1 MKLYFVLLVLSFGLL
16 TSLAGQDISPS
27 VISPNGGT
35 AKNSIMI
42 LEWTIGEVAV
52 ETIRS
57 GDKMYTEGYHQP
69 SIRVEP
75 YEEVQL
81 HTRSVS
87 STPGTIRVAPNPVG
101 DLLNIELDL
110 AEEMELIIQLNDIS
124 GQLIRNETLLVAKGS
139 MQMDF
144 STVASGMYVLVVK
157 STDGQFVR
165 TCKIS
170 KI

>member
-1 MKLYFVLLVLSFGLL
+1 
-16 TSLAGQDISPS
+16 
-27 VISPNGGT
+27 
-35 AKNSIMI
+35 MI

-52 ETIRS
+52 QTIRS
-57 GDKMYTEGYHQP
+57 GDKMYTEGFHQP

-75 YEEVQL
+75 FEEEQL
-81 HTRSVS
+81 HTRAVS

-110 AEEMELIIQLNDIS
+110 AEEMEVVIQLNDIS
-124 GQLIRNETLLVAKGS
+124 GQLIRNEKMQVAKGT

-144 STVASGMYVLVVK
+144 SNVASGMYVLVVK
-157 STDGQFVR
+157 SLDGQFVR